1 MIDFMK
7 IAEDSYVVYVNGC
20 RVTVIPLTKEEL
32 KEKVANLKLTDED
45 VLFVDKFY
53 DGGEKRT

>member
-7 IAEDSYVVYVNGC
+7 IAKDSYVVYVNGC
-20 RVTVIPLTKEEL
+20 RVTEVPLTKEEL

-53 DGGEKRT
+53 NGGEKQT